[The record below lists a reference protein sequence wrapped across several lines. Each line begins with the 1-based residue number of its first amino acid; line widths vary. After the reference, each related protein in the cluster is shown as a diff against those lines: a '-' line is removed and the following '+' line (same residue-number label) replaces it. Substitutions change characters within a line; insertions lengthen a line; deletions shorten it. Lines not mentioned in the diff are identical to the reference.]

1 VTAPSALAR
10 SAPLRDRHATF
21 LADPLFEAV
30 RLHINHDRD
39 FLRVLA
45 RVFVSKFYVF
55 FRPYWNDASRTL
67 RVFFWLQVLGQQQR
81 HSHVTLFV

>member
-1 VTAPSALAR
+1 VTAPTAHAR
-10 SAPLRDRHATF
+10 PAPLRDRRATS
-21 LADPLFEAV
+21 ATHTLFEAV